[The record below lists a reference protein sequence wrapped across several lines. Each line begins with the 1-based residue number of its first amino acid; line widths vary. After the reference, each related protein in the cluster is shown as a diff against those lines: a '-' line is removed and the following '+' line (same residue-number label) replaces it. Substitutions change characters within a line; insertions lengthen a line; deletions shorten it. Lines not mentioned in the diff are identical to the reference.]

1 MSLLLLL
8 SLMISF
14 GAASPQD
21 APPAKTRFDVE
32 YAQAGDESLKLDVY
46 LPDGAGPHP
55 AAIIVHG
62 GGYTGGDKR
71 KNVQPLF
78 EPLVRGGFACFSI
91 NYRLAP
97 KYRHPAP
104 IEDIKSAIRYVRE
117 RRAEYNVDPQRLV
130 LIGESAGGSL
140 ASLVGARNEADYQ
153 VAAVVS
159 FYAAYDQEARTRA
172 AGKLADSHK
181 LYFELRELDD
191 RAYRTLRE
199 ASAVRHVR
207 KGSPPFL
214 LLHGTE
220 DKTVGLEQ
228 SVMMC
233 DAMRKLGNQCEL
245 ITIQGAGHG
254 INGAEWEKQSLYK
267 TRTVEWL
274 KKTLADRG
282 R

>member
-1 MSLLLLL
+1 MLL
-8 SLMISF
+8 SLMIF
-14 GAASPQD
+14 LRA
-21 APPAKTRFDVE
+21 APPQQGAPSTRFDVE
-32 YAQAGDESLKLDVY
+32 YAQTGGESLKLDVY
-46 LPDGAGPHP
+46 LPDGPGPHP

-71 KNVQPLF
+71 KNVAPLF

-104 IEDIKSAIRYVRE
+104 VEDIKSAIRYVRE
-117 RRAEYNVDPQRLV
+117 RHAEYNVDPRRLV

-140 ASLVGARNEADYQ
+140 ASLVGARNEAGFQ

-181 LYFELRELDD
+181 LYFDLTELDG
-191 RAYRTLRE
+191 RAYRALRE
-199 ASAVRHVR
+199 ASAMHYVK
-207 KGSPPFL
+207 KGLPPFL

-220 DKTVGLEQ
+220 DKTVALDQ

-233 DAMRKLGNQCEL
+233 DAMRKAGNRCEL
-245 ITIQGAGHG
+245 ITLRGAGHG
-254 INGAEWEKQSLYK
+254 INGAEWEKQSIYK

-274 KKTLADRG
+274 KKTLADRE